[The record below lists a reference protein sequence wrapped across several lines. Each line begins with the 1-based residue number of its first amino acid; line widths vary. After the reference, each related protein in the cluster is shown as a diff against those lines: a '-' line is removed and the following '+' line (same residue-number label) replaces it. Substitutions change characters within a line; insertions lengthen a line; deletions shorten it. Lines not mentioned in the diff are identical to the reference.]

1 MTPKHAVHGKGS
13 MYYEGLV
20 KVDGANINWFL
31 SDVDKISLGLSSLH
45 NYLQYVSAVYKTLSL
60 WNFIMAARMD

>member
-31 SDVDKISLGLSSLH
+31 SDVDQISPG
-45 NYLQYVSAVYKTLSL
+45 K
-60 WNFIMAARMD
+60 